1 MKNFSPLVMF
11 LVCSYVAF
19 AQTPEKMSYQ
29 AIVRDANNTL
39 LVDKLVGIQVSILQN
54 SETGLE
60 VYIETHSVVTNMN
73 GLVVLEIGMGVTSYD
88 FSSLDWTNG
97 PYFVKIE
104 TDPNGADNYTI
115 SGVSQ
120 LMSVPFALYAKASGN
135 GITTSQADAIVTN
148 TAKTGITSDQAD
160 AIVGNTAKTGIT
172 SDQADAI
179 VTNTAKTG
187 ITSDQ
192 ADAIVANT
200 AKTGITSDQSDAIV
214 ANTAKTGITSDQ
226 SDAIVANTAKTGIT
240 SDQSDAIVAN
250 TSKTGITS
258 DQADAIVANTTKT
271 GITSDQSD
279 AIVTNTAKTGI
290 TSDQSDAIVTNT
302 TKTGITTDQA
312 DAIVANTA
320 KTGITSD
327 QADAIV
333 ANTAKTGITS
343 DQSDAIVANTAKT
356 GITSDQAD
364 AIVANTAKTS
374 ITTDQTD
381 AIVANTAKTSITTDQ
396 TDAIV
401 ANTAKTGITTDQT
414 DAIVVNTAKISL
426 PSGGNED
433 DILKIINGE
442 YVWVGEPTYQLNT
455 FYSKLGGYVI
465 DINSDGTHG
474 LVVAMQDQG
483 FGNWYDATNKIND
496 PDNHDS
502 DGGKFRDWRLP
513 SKRELILIYQVYL
526 NSNPLDLL
534 STTYWS
540 STEFNYLKAWCHV
553 ISSNSKYYD
562 SKYGAT
568 FDIRAVRSF

>member
-1 MKNFSPLVMF
+1 MKKFSPLVMF
-11 LVCSYVAF
+11 LICSYVAF

-54 SETGLE
+54 SETGSE

-73 GLVVLEIGMGVTSYD
+73 GLVALEIGTGVTSYD
-88 FSSLDWTNG
+88 FSSIDWSNG
-97 PYFVKIE
+97 PYFVKVE
-104 TDPNGADNYTI
+104 TDPNGADNYSI

-160 AIVGNTAKTGIT
+160 AIVANTAKTGITSDQSDAIVANTTKTGITSDQADAIVANTAKTGIT

-179 VTNTAKTG
+179 VANTTKTG

-250 TSKTGITS
+250 T
-258 DQADAIVANTTKT
+258 
-271 GITSDQSD
+271 
-279 AIVTNTAKTGI
+279 
-290 TSDQSDAIVTNT
+290 
-302 TKTGITTDQA
+302 
-312 DAIVANTA
+312 
-320 KTGITSD
+320 
-327 QADAIV
+327 
-333 ANTAKTGITS
+333 
-343 DQSDAIVANTAKT
+343 
-356 GITSDQAD
+356 
-364 AIVANTAKTS
+364 AKTS
-374 ITTDQTD
+374 
-381 AIVANTAKTSITTDQ
+381 
-396 TDAIV
+396 
-401 ANTAKTGITTDQT
+401 ITTDQT

-426 PSGGNED
+426 PSGGNEG

-442 YVWVGEPTYQLNT
+442 YVWVGETTYQLNT
-455 FYSKLGGYVI
+455 FYSELGGYVI

>member
-1 MKNFSPLVMF
+1 MKKFSPLVMF
-11 LVCSYVAF
+11 LICSYVAF

-54 SETGLE
+54 SETGSE

-73 GLVVLEIGMGVTSYD
+73 GLFALEIGTGVTSYD
-88 FSSLDWTNG
+88 FSSIDWTNG
-97 PYFVKIE
+97 PYFVKVE
-104 TDPNGADNYTI
+104 TDPNGADNYSI

-160 AIVGNTAKTGIT
+160 AIVANTTKTGIT
-172 SDQADAI
+172 TDQ
-179 VTNTAKTG
+179 
-187 ITSDQ
+187 S
-192 ADAIVANT
+192 DAIVANT
-200 AKTGITSDQSDAIV
+200 TKTGITSDQSDAIV

-250 TSKTGITS
+250 T
-258 DQADAIVANTTKT
+258 
-271 GITSDQSD
+271 
-279 AIVTNTAKTGI
+279 
-290 TSDQSDAIVTNT
+290 
-302 TKTGITTDQA
+302 
-312 DAIVANTA
+312 
-320 KTGITSD
+320 
-327 QADAIV
+327 
-333 ANTAKTGITS
+333 
-343 DQSDAIVANTAKT
+343 
-356 GITSDQAD
+356 
-364 AIVANTAKTS
+364 
-374 ITTDQTD
+374 
-381 AIVANTAKTSITTDQ
+381 
-396 TDAIV
+396 
-401 ANTAKTGITTDQT
+401 AKTGITTDQT

-426 PSGGNED
+426 PSGGNEG

-442 YVWVGEPTYQLNT
+442 YVWVGETTYQLNT
-455 FYSKLGGYVI
+455 FYSELGGYVI

>member
-11 LVCSYVAF
+11 LICSYVAF

-54 SETGLE
+54 SETGSE

-73 GLVVLEIGMGVTSYD
+73 GLFALEIGTGVTSYD
-88 FSSLDWTNG
+88 FSSIDWSNG
-97 PYFVKIE
+97 PYFVKVE
-104 TDPNGADNYTI
+104 TDPNGADNYSI

-148 TAKTGITSDQAD
+148 TAKTGITSDQ
-160 AIVGNTAKTGIT
+160 
-172 SDQADAI
+172 
-179 VTNTAKTG
+179 
-187 ITSDQ
+187 
-192 ADAIVANT
+192 
-200 AKTGITSDQSDAIV
+200 SDAIV

-226 SDAIVANTAKTGIT
+226 SDAIVANTAKT
-240 SDQSDAIVAN
+240 S
-250 TSKTGITS
+250 
-258 DQADAIVANTTKT
+258 
-271 GITSDQSD
+271 
-279 AIVTNTAKTGI
+279 
-290 TSDQSDAIVTNT
+290 
-302 TKTGITTDQA
+302 
-312 DAIVANTA
+312 
-320 KTGITSD
+320 
-327 QADAIV
+327 
-333 ANTAKTGITS
+333 
-343 DQSDAIVANTAKT
+343 
-356 GITSDQAD
+356 
-364 AIVANTAKTS
+364 
-374 ITTDQTD
+374 
-381 AIVANTAKTSITTDQ
+381 
-396 TDAIV
+396 
-401 ANTAKTGITTDQT
+401 ITTDQT

-426 PSGGNED
+426 PSGGNEG

-442 YVWVGEPTYQLNT
+442 YVWVGETTYQLNT
-455 FYSKLGGYVI
+455 FYSELGGYVI

>member
-1 MKNFSPLVMF
+1 MKKFSPLVMF
-11 LVCSYVAF
+11 LICSYVAF

-54 SETGLE
+54 SETGSE

-73 GLVVLEIGMGVTSYD
+73 GLFALEIGTGVTSYD
-88 FSSLDWTNG
+88 FSSIDWSNG
-97 PYFVKIE
+97 PYFVKVE
-104 TDPNGADNYTI
+104 TDPNGADNYSI

-160 AIVGNTAKTGIT
+160 AIVANTTKTGIT
-172 SDQADAI
+172 TDQ
-179 VTNTAKTG
+179 
-187 ITSDQ
+187 S
-192 ADAIVANT
+192 DAIVANT
-200 AKTGITSDQSDAIV
+200 TKTGITSDQSDAIV

-250 TSKTGITS
+250 T
-258 DQADAIVANTTKT
+258 
-271 GITSDQSD
+271 
-279 AIVTNTAKTGI
+279 
-290 TSDQSDAIVTNT
+290 
-302 TKTGITTDQA
+302 
-312 DAIVANTA
+312 
-320 KTGITSD
+320 
-327 QADAIV
+327 
-333 ANTAKTGITS
+333 
-343 DQSDAIVANTAKT
+343 
-356 GITSDQAD
+356 
-364 AIVANTAKTS
+364 
-374 ITTDQTD
+374 
-381 AIVANTAKTSITTDQ
+381 
-396 TDAIV
+396 
-401 ANTAKTGITTDQT
+401 AKTGITTDQT

-426 PSGGNED
+426 PSGGNEG

-442 YVWVGEPTYQLNT
+442 YVWVGETTYQLNT
-455 FYSKLGGYVI
+455 FYSELGGYVI

>member
-1 MKNFSPLVMF
+1 MKKFSPLVMF
-11 LVCSYVAF
+11 LICSYVAF

-54 SETGLE
+54 SETGSE

-73 GLVVLEIGMGVTSYD
+73 GLVALEIGTGVTSYD
-88 FSSLDWTNG
+88 FSSIDWSNG
-97 PYFVKIE
+97 PYFVKVE
-104 TDPNGADNYTI
+104 TDLNGADNYSI

-160 AIVGNTAKTGIT
+160 AIV
-172 SDQADAI
+172 
-179 VTNTAKTG
+179 
-187 ITSDQ
+187 
-192 ADAIVANT
+192 
-200 AKTGITSDQSDAIV
+200 
-214 ANTAKTGITSDQ
+214 
-226 SDAIVANTAKTGIT
+226 
-240 SDQSDAIVAN
+240 
-250 TSKTGITS
+250 
-258 DQADAIVANTTKT
+258 ANTTKT
-271 GITSDQSD
+271 GITTDQSD

-290 TSDQSDAIVTNT
+290 TS
-302 TKTGITTDQA
+302 DQA

-356 GITSDQAD
+356 S
-364 AIVANTAKTS
+364 
-374 ITTDQTD
+374 
-381 AIVANTAKTSITTDQ
+381 
-396 TDAIV
+396 
-401 ANTAKTGITTDQT
+401 ITTDQT

-426 PSGGNED
+426 PSGGNEG

-442 YVWVGEPTYQLNT
+442 YVWVGETTYQLNT
-455 FYSKLGGYVI
+455 FYSELGGYVV

>member
-1 MKNFSPLVMF
+1 MKKFSPLVMF
-11 LVCSYVAF
+11 LICSYVAF

-54 SETGLE
+54 SETGSE

-73 GLVVLEIGMGVTSYD
+73 GLFALEIGTGVTSYD
-88 FSSLDWTNG
+88 FSSIDWSNG
-97 PYFVKIE
+97 PYFVKVE
-104 TDPNGADNYTI
+104 TDPNGADNYSI

-160 AIVGNTAKTGIT
+160 AIVANTTKTGIT
-172 SDQADAI
+172 TDQ
-179 VTNTAKTG
+179 
-187 ITSDQ
+187 S
-192 ADAIVANT
+192 DAIVANT
-200 AKTGITSDQSDAIV
+200 TKTGITSDQSDAIV

-226 SDAIVANTAKTGIT
+226 SFALYAKASGNGIT
-240 SDQSDAIVAN
+240 
-250 TSKTGITS
+250 TS
-258 DQADAIVANTTKT
+258 QA
-271 GITSDQSD
+271 D

-290 TSDQSDAIVTNT
+290 TSDQSDAIV
-302 TKTGITTDQA
+302 
-312 DAIVANTA
+312 ANTA
-320 KTGITSD
+320 KVGYTEALVSANT
-327 QADAIV
+327 AVA
-333 ANTAKTGITS
+333 ANTAKVGITS
-343 DQSDAIVANTAKT
+343 DQS
-356 GITSDQAD
+356 
-364 AIVANTAKTS
+364 
-374 ITTDQTD
+374 
-381 AIVANTAKTSITTDQ
+381 
-396 TDAIV
+396 DAIV

-426 PSGGNED
+426 PSGGNEG

-442 YVWVGEPTYQLNT
+442 YVWVGETTYQLNT
-455 FYSKLGGYVI
+455 FYSELGGYVI

>member
-11 LVCSYVAF
+11 LICSYVAF

-54 SETGLE
+54 SETGSE

-73 GLVVLEIGMGVTSYD
+73 GLFALEIGTGVTSYD
-88 FSSLDWTNG
+88 FSSIDWTNG
-97 PYFVKIE
+97 PYFVKVE
-104 TDPNGADNYTI
+104 TDPNGADNYSI

-148 TAKTGITSDQAD
+148 TAKTGITSDQ
-160 AIVGNTAKTGIT
+160 
-172 SDQADAI
+172 S
-179 VTNTAKTG
+179 
-187 ITSDQ
+187 
-192 ADAIVANT
+192 DAIVANT

-250 TSKTGITS
+250 TAKVGYTEALVS
-258 DQADAIVANTTKT
+258 ANT
-271 GITSDQSD
+271 
-279 AIVTNTAKTGI
+279 AVA
-290 TSDQSDAIVTNT
+290 
-302 TKTGITTDQA
+302 
-312 DAIVANTA
+312 ANTA
-320 KTGITSD
+320 K
-327 QADAIV
+327 V
-333 ANTAKTGITS
+333 GITS

-356 GITSDQAD
+356 S
-364 AIVANTAKTS
+364 
-374 ITTDQTD
+374 
-381 AIVANTAKTSITTDQ
+381 
-396 TDAIV
+396 
-401 ANTAKTGITTDQT
+401 ITTDQT

-426 PSGGNED
+426 PSGGND
-433 DILKIINGE
+433 GDILKIINGE
-442 YVWVGEPTYQLNT
+442 YVWVGETTYQLNT
-455 FYSKLGGYVI
+455 FYSELGGYVI

-483 FGNWYDATNKIND
+483 FANWYDATNKIND

>member
-1 MKNFSPLVMF
+1 MKKFSPLVMF
-11 LVCSYVAF
+11 LICSYVAF

-54 SETGLE
+54 SETGSE

-73 GLVVLEIGMGVTSYD
+73 GLVALEIGTGVTSYD
-88 FSSLDWTNG
+88 FSSIDWSNG
-97 PYFVKIE
+97 PYFVKVE
-104 TDPNGADNYTI
+104 TDPNGADNYSI

-135 GITTSQADAIVTN
+135 GITTSQADAIV
-148 TAKTGITSDQAD
+148 
-160 AIVGNTAKTGIT
+160 GNTAKTGIT
-172 SDQADAI
+172 ADQAGAI
-179 VTNTAKTG
+179 AT
-187 ITSDQ
+187 
-192 ADAIVANT
+192 
-200 AKTGITSDQSDAIV
+200 
-214 ANTAKTGITSDQ
+214 
-226 SDAIVANTAKTGIT
+226 
-240 SDQSDAIVAN
+240 
-250 TSKTGITS
+250 
-258 DQADAIVANTTKT
+258 
-271 GITSDQSD
+271 
-279 AIVTNTAKTGI
+279 
-290 TSDQSDAIVTNT
+290 
-302 TKTGITTDQA
+302 
-312 DAIVANTA
+312 
-320 KTGITSD
+320 
-327 QADAIV
+327 
-333 ANTAKTGITS
+333 
-343 DQSDAIVANTAKT
+343 NTAKT

-381 AIVANTAKTSITTDQ
+381 AIF
-396 TDAIV
+396 
-401 ANTAKTGITTDQT
+401 
-414 DAIVVNTAKISL
+414 VNTAKISL
-426 PSGGNED
+426 PSGGNEG

-442 YVWVGEPTYQLNT
+442 YVWVGETTYQLNT
-455 FYSKLGGYVI
+455 FYSELGGYVI

>member
-1 MKNFSPLVMF
+1 MKKFSPLVMF
-11 LVCSYVAF
+11 LICSYVAF

-54 SETGLE
+54 SETGSE

-73 GLVVLEIGMGVTSYD
+73 GLVALEIGTGVTSYD
-88 FSSLDWTNG
+88 FSSIDWTNG
-97 PYFVKIE
+97 PYFVKVE
-104 TDPNGADNYTI
+104 TDPNGADNYSI

-160 AIVGNTAKTGIT
+160 AIVANTTKTGIT
-172 SDQADAI
+172 TDQ
-179 VTNTAKTG
+179 
-187 ITSDQ
+187 S
-192 ADAIVANT
+192 DAIVANT
-200 AKTGITSDQSDAIV
+200 TKTGITSDQSDAIV

-250 TSKTGITS
+250 T
-258 DQADAIVANTTKT
+258 
-271 GITSDQSD
+271 
-279 AIVTNTAKTGI
+279 
-290 TSDQSDAIVTNT
+290 
-302 TKTGITTDQA
+302 
-312 DAIVANTA
+312 
-320 KTGITSD
+320 
-327 QADAIV
+327 
-333 ANTAKTGITS
+333 
-343 DQSDAIVANTAKT
+343 
-356 GITSDQAD
+356 
-364 AIVANTAKTS
+364 
-374 ITTDQTD
+374 
-381 AIVANTAKTSITTDQ
+381 
-396 TDAIV
+396 
-401 ANTAKTGITTDQT
+401 AKTGITTDQT

-426 PSGGNED
+426 PSGGNEG

-442 YVWVGEPTYQLNT
+442 YVWVGETTYQLNT
-455 FYSKLGGYVI
+455 FYSELGGYVI

>member
-1 MKNFSPLVMF
+1 MKKFSPLVMF
-11 LVCSYVAF
+11 LICSYVAF

-54 SETGLE
+54 SETGSE

-73 GLVVLEIGMGVTSYD
+73 GLFALEIGTGVTSYD
-88 FSSLDWTNG
+88 FSSIDWSNG
-97 PYFVKIE
+97 PYFVKVE
-104 TDPNGADNYTI
+104 TDPNGADNYSI

-148 TAKTGITSDQAD
+148 TAKTGITSDQ
-160 AIVGNTAKTGIT
+160 
-172 SDQADAI
+172 S
-179 VTNTAKTG
+179 
-187 ITSDQ
+187 
-192 ADAIVANT
+192 DAIVANT
-200 AKTGITSDQSDAIV
+200 TKTGITTDQSDAIVANTTKTGITSDQSDAIV

-250 TSKTGITS
+250 T
-258 DQADAIVANTTKT
+258 
-271 GITSDQSD
+271 
-279 AIVTNTAKTGI
+279 
-290 TSDQSDAIVTNT
+290 
-302 TKTGITTDQA
+302 
-312 DAIVANTA
+312 
-320 KTGITSD
+320 
-327 QADAIV
+327 
-333 ANTAKTGITS
+333 
-343 DQSDAIVANTAKT
+343 
-356 GITSDQAD
+356 
-364 AIVANTAKTS
+364 
-374 ITTDQTD
+374 
-381 AIVANTAKTSITTDQ
+381 
-396 TDAIV
+396 
-401 ANTAKTGITTDQT
+401 AKTGITTDQT

-426 PSGGNED
+426 PSGGNEG

-442 YVWVGEPTYQLNT
+442 YVWVGETTYQLNT
-455 FYSKLGGYVI
+455 FYSELGGYVI

>member
-1 MKNFSPLVMF
+1 MKKFSPLVMF
-11 LVCSYVAF
+11 LICSYVAF

-39 LVDKLVGIQVSILQN
+39 LEDKLVGIQVSILQN
-54 SETGLE
+54 SETGSE

-73 GLVVLEIGMGVTSYD
+73 GLVALEIGTGVTSYD
-88 FSSLDWTNG
+88 FSSIDWSNG
-97 PYFVKIE
+97 PYFVKVE
-104 TDPNGADNYTI
+104 TDPNGADNYSI

-160 AIVGNTAKTGIT
+160 AIVANTTKTGITTDQSDAIVTNTAKTGIT
-172 SDQADAI
+172 SDQSDAIVTNTAKTGITTDQAGAI

-192 ADAIVANT
+192 ADAIVANTAKTGITSDQADAIVANTAKTGITSDQSDSIVANT

-240 SDQSDAIVAN
+240 SDQA
-250 TSKTGITS
+250 
-258 DQADAIVANTTKT
+258 
-271 GITSDQSD
+271 
-279 AIVTNTAKTGI
+279 
-290 TSDQSDAIVTNT
+290 
-302 TKTGITTDQA
+302 
-312 DAIVANTA
+312 
-320 KTGITSD
+320 
-327 QADAIV
+327 
-333 ANTAKTGITS
+333 
-343 DQSDAIVANTAKT
+343 
-356 GITSDQAD
+356 
-364 AIVANTAKTS
+364 
-374 ITTDQTD
+374 
-381 AIVANTAKTSITTDQ
+381 
-396 TDAIV
+396 
-401 ANTAKTGITTDQT
+401 

-426 PSGGNED
+426 PSGGNEG

-442 YVWVGEPTYQLNT
+442 YVWVGETTYQLNT
-455 FYSKLGGYVI
+455 FYSELGGYVV

>member
-1 MKNFSPLVMF
+1 MRKFSPLVVF
-11 LVCSYVAF
+11 LMCSYVVF
-19 AQTPEKMSYQ
+19 AQTPEKVSYQ
-29 AIVRDANNTL
+29 AVIRDANNTL
-39 LVDKLVGIQVSILQN
+39 LIDKPVGVQISILKN
-54 SETGLE
+54 SETGSE
-60 VYIETHSVVTNMN
+60 VYMETHSANTNMN
-73 GLVVLEIGMGVTSYD
+73 GLVTLEIGMGITSYD
-88 FSSLDWTNG
+88 FSSIDWTNG
-97 PYFVKIE
+97 PYFVKVE
-104 TDPNGADNYTI
+104 TDPNGTDNYTI

-120 LMSVPFALYAKASGN
+120 LMSVPFALYAKTSEN
-135 GITTSQADAIVTN
+135 GITSDQADAIVTN

-160 AIVGNTAKTGIT
+160 AIVTNTAKIGIT

-200 AKTGITSDQSDAIV
+200 AKTGITSDQ
-214 ANTAKTGITSDQ
+214 
-226 SDAIVANTAKTGIT
+226 
-240 SDQSDAIVAN
+240 
-250 TSKTGITS
+250 
-258 DQADAIVANTTKT
+258 
-271 GITSDQSD
+271 
-279 AIVTNTAKTGI
+279 
-290 TSDQSDAIVTNT
+290 
-302 TKTGITTDQA
+302 A

-320 KTGITSD
+320 KTSITSD

-343 DQSDAIVANTAKT
+343 DQA
-356 GITSDQAD
+356 
-364 AIVANTAKTS
+364 
-374 ITTDQTD
+374 
-381 AIVANTAKTSITTDQ
+381 
-396 TDAIV
+396 DAIV

-455 FYSKLGGYVI
+455 FYSELGGYVI
-465 DINSDGTHG
+465 DINSNGTHG
-474 LVVAMQDQG
+474 VVVAMQDQG
-483 FGNWYDATNKIND
+483 FSNWFNTSNKIND
-496 PDNHDS
+496 PANHDTE
-502 DGGKFRDWRLP
+502 GAQFRDWRLP

>member
-1 MKNFSPLVMF
+1 MKKFSPLVMF
-11 LVCSYVAF
+11 LICSYVAF

-54 SETGLE
+54 SETGSE

-73 GLVVLEIGMGVTSYD
+73 GLFALEIGTGVTSYD
-88 FSSLDWTNG
+88 FSSIDWSNG
-97 PYFVKIE
+97 PYFVKVE
-104 TDPNGADNYTI
+104 TDPNGADNYSI

-160 AIVGNTAKTGIT
+160 AIVANTTKTGIT
-172 SDQADAI
+172 TDQ
-179 VTNTAKTG
+179 
-187 ITSDQ
+187 S
-192 ADAIVANT
+192 DAIVANT
-200 AKTGITSDQSDAIV
+200 TKTGITSDQSDAIV

-250 TSKTGITS
+250 T
-258 DQADAIVANTTKT
+258 
-271 GITSDQSD
+271 
-279 AIVTNTAKTGI
+279 AKTG
-290 TSDQSDAIVTNT
+290 
-302 TKTGITTDQA
+302 
-312 DAIVANTA
+312 
-320 KTGITSD
+320 
-327 QADAIV
+327 
-333 ANTAKTGITS
+333 
-343 DQSDAIVANTAKT
+343 
-356 GITSDQAD
+356 
-364 AIVANTAKTS
+364 

-381 AIVANTAKTSITTDQ
+381 AIVVNTAKMGYTEALVSANTAVAANTAKVGITSDQ
-396 TDAIV
+396 SDAIV

-426 PSGGNED
+426 PSGGNEG

-442 YVWVGEPTYQLNT
+442 YVWVGETTYQLNT
-455 FYSKLGGYVI
+455 FYSELGGYVI

>member
-1 MKNFSPLVMF
+1 MKKFSPLVMF
-11 LVCSYVAF
+11 LICSYVAF

-54 SETGLE
+54 SETGSE

-73 GLVVLEIGMGVTSYD
+73 GLVALEIGTGVTSYD
-88 FSSLDWTNG
+88 FSSIDWSNG
-97 PYFVKIE
+97 PYFVKVE
-104 TDPNGADNYTI
+104 TDPNGADNYSI

-135 GITTSQADAIVTN
+135 GITTSQADAIV
-148 TAKTGITSDQAD
+148 
-160 AIVGNTAKTGIT
+160 GNTAKTGIT
-172 SDQADAI
+172 ADQAGAI
-179 VTNTAKTG
+179 ATNTAKTG

-200 AKTGITSDQSDAIV
+200 AKVGYTEALVSANTAVAANTAKVGITSDQSDAIV

-226 SDAIVANTAKTGIT
+226 SDAIVANTAKT
-240 SDQSDAIVAN
+240 S
-250 TSKTGITS
+250 
-258 DQADAIVANTTKT
+258 
-271 GITSDQSD
+271 
-279 AIVTNTAKTGI
+279 
-290 TSDQSDAIVTNT
+290 
-302 TKTGITTDQA
+302 
-312 DAIVANTA
+312 
-320 KTGITSD
+320 
-327 QADAIV
+327 
-333 ANTAKTGITS
+333 
-343 DQSDAIVANTAKT
+343 
-356 GITSDQAD
+356 
-364 AIVANTAKTS
+364 
-374 ITTDQTD
+374 
-381 AIVANTAKTSITTDQ
+381 
-396 TDAIV
+396 
-401 ANTAKTGITTDQT
+401 ITTDQT

-426 PSGGNED
+426 PSGGNEG

-442 YVWVGEPTYQLNT
+442 YVWVGETTYQLNT
-455 FYSKLGGYVI
+455 FYSELGGYVI

>member
-73 GLVVLEIGMGVTSYD
+73 GLVALEIGMGVTSYD
-88 FSSLDWTNG
+88 FSSIDWTNG
-97 PYFVKIE
+97 PYFVKVE
-104 TDPNGADNYTI
+104 TDPNGADNYSI

-120 LMSVPFALYAKASGN
+120 LMSVPYSLYAKASGN
-135 GITTSQADAIVTN
+135 GITTS
-148 TAKTGITSDQAD
+148 
-160 AIVGNTAKTGIT
+160 
-172 SDQADAI
+172 QADAI

-279 AIVTNTAKTGI
+279 AIVTNTAKT
-290 TSDQSDAIVTNT
+290 S
-302 TKTGITTDQA
+302 
-312 DAIVANTA
+312 
-320 KTGITSD
+320 
-327 QADAIV
+327 
-333 ANTAKTGITS
+333 ITS

-356 GITSDQAD
+356 S
-364 AIVANTAKTS
+364 
-374 ITTDQTD
+374 
-381 AIVANTAKTSITTDQ
+381 
-396 TDAIV
+396 
-401 ANTAKTGITTDQT
+401 ITTDQT

>member
-11 LVCSYVAF
+11 LICSYVAF

-54 SETGLE
+54 SETGSE

-73 GLVVLEIGMGVTSYD
+73 GLFALEIGTGVTSYD
-88 FSSLDWTNG
+88 FSSIDWTNG
-97 PYFVKIE
+97 PYFVKVE
-104 TDPNGADNYTI
+104 TDPNGADNYSI

-135 GITTSQADAIVTN
+135 GITTSQADAIV
-148 TAKTGITSDQAD
+148 
-160 AIVGNTAKTGIT
+160 
-172 SDQADAI
+172 
-179 VTNTAKTG
+179 
-187 ITSDQ
+187 
-192 ADAIVANT
+192 ANT
-200 AKTGITSDQSDAIV
+200 A
-214 ANTAKTGITSDQ
+214 
-226 SDAIVANTAKTGIT
+226 
-240 SDQSDAIVAN
+240 
-250 TSKTGITS
+250 KTGITS

-279 AIVTNTAKTGI
+279 AIV
-290 TSDQSDAIVTNT
+290 
-302 TKTGITTDQA
+302 
-312 DAIVANTA
+312 
-320 KTGITSD
+320 
-327 QADAIV
+327 
-333 ANTAKTGITS
+333 
-343 DQSDAIVANTAKT
+343 
-356 GITSDQAD
+356 
-364 AIVANTAKTS
+364 ANTAKTS
-374 ITTDQTD
+374 
-381 AIVANTAKTSITTDQ
+381 
-396 TDAIV
+396 
-401 ANTAKTGITTDQT
+401 ITTDQT

-426 PSGGNED
+426 PSGGNEG

-442 YVWVGEPTYQLNT
+442 YVWVGETTYQLNT
-455 FYSKLGGYVI
+455 FYSELGGYVI